1 MIIPIQARAVVFGKK
16 TQMENSTENLFPENL
31 ISPLNVCFYIADFE
45 KRTMI
50 TSIGSISNI
59 LGTHPPGALMFP
71 LELAEELHHPKDRTM
86 IRESLD
92 GFGKNNTQT
101 WAGFYRIKHYNG
113 EWVWVYSKISFR
125 KNVNGSKHLVAGMVI
140 DILAGMPTNPN
151 LEAIIRETARWQYA
165 EKIKQLTPRELMV
178 VKLIAEGHCYK
189 DIAAQLYIQ
198 PDTVN
203 KHRKNILR
211 KLGLKNIAML
221 ACFAKEVGLV

>member
-1 MIIPIQARAVVFGKK
+1 
-16 TQMENSTENLFPENL
+16 
-31 ISPLNVCFYIADFE
+31 
-45 KRTMI
+45 
-50 TSIGSISNI
+50 
-59 LGTHPPGALMFP
+59 
-71 LELAEELHHPKDRTM
+71 
-86 IRESLD
+86 
-92 GFGKNNTQT
+92 
-101 WAGFYRIKHYNG
+101 
-113 EWVWVYSKISFR
+113 
-125 KNVNGSKHLVAGMVI
+125 MVI

-165 EKIKQLTPRELMV
+165 DKIKNLTPRELMI

-221 ACFAKEVGLV
+221 ACFAKETGLV

>member
-1 MIIPIQARAVVFGKK
+1 MGNAIDDSLPGSLLDSLHAV
-16 TQMENSTENLFPENL
+16 
-31 ISPLNVCFYIADFE
+31 FYVADFE

-50 TSIGSISNI
+50 SSTGNISNI
-59 LGTHPPGALMFP
+59 IGRHPPDALMFP
-71 LELAEELHHPKDRTM
+71 LELAEDLHHPKDRTM

-125 KNVNGSKHLVAGMVI
+125 KNVNGFKHLVAGMVI

-165 EKIKQLTPRELMV
+165 DKIKNLTPRELMI

-221 ACFAKEVGLV
+221 ACFAKETGLV